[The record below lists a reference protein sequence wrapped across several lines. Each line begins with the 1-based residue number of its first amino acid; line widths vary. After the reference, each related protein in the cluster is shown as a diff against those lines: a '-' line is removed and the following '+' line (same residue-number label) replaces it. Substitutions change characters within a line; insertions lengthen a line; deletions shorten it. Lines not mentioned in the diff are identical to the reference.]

1 MSTGSFSITSVQPA
15 ALTPSS
21 TPTPASTGDSNGFSA
36 LYQTTLNGTPAAQDA
51 NTAPAAQDTHAD
63 SANANRAKTPAQAN
77 ADTSAPQKQSA
88 AQRRDKT
95 HATAE
100 ADTAAQIARRRPAE
114 AEDVDEEAANDML
127 ASMAVEQ
134 MMANEPSLETPATLT
149 ESAASPKGASA
160 AAVTAPTTAVQ
171 AAQTSDARNEAL
183 QQAMALQQLV
193 DQKRSEST
201 STAGATDALKA
212 AAQAASSQ
220 ESASSERRV
229 STPFSMDSAAPSA
242 DRSRGRSTP
251 TMTNTQTSATAAS
264 QNALAATRVSDDSR
278 DVDAPSSRSQADFG
292 LQHAL
297 SQVGGGS
304 DNGTQAATGAAT
316 LPAIDSDHWN
326 QALAS
331 HISTMSR
338 LDQGQTTLTLAPASL
353 GSLEVSLQ
361 MDRGQADIQF
371 VTRSRQAHDALTSS
385 VNALHHALADQGI
398 QLQNVSVVEHN
409 PDAGQQTSQQQHAF
423 SGMASDQQSSQQSF
437 ANAREQ
443 ANAET
448 RARSSH
454 DESVDAGATSDTATS
469 TVNGLRAT
477 A

>member
-21 TPTPASTGDSNGFSA
+21 ASTLAPTGESNGFSA

-51 NTAPAAQDTHAD
+51 NTAPAAQDTHGN
-63 SANANRAKTPAQAN
+63 SANDNSAKTQALAN
-77 ADTSAPQKQSA
+77 ADASAPQQQSA

-95 HATAE
+95 HTTTVE
-100 ADTAAQIARRRPAE
+100 TAAQAARRRPAT
-114 AEDVDEEAANDML
+114 ADDVDEEAANDML

-160 AAVTAPTTAVQ
+160 AAIAAPTTTTQ
-171 AAQTSDARNEAL
+171 AAQTNDARNDAL
-183 QQAMALQQLV
+183 QHAMALQQLV
-193 DQKRSEST
+193 DQKRSDST
-201 STAGATDALKA
+201 NAAGNSDALKA
-212 AAQAASSQ
+212 AAQAVTSQ
-220 ESASSERRV
+220 ESAPSERR
-229 STPFSMDSAAPSA
+229 TPTSFSLDGAAPAA
-242 DRSRGRSTP
+242 DRSRGRATP
-251 TMTNTQTSATAAS
+251 TMNNAQTNAATTSPNT
-264 QNALAATRVSDDSR
+264 LAATRLSDDSG
-278 DVDAPSSRSQADFG
+278 DIDAPSSRSQADFG

-304 DNGTQAATGAAT
+304 DSGTQAATGAAT

-385 VNALHHALADQGI
+385 VNALHHALAVQGI

-437 ANAREQ
+437 TNAREQ

-454 DESVDAGATSDTATS
+454 DESVDAGTTSDTATS

-477 A
+477 G